1 MSFLHSGNIFVHVTA
16 GLLAIVLGTFAL
28 TTGKGGPAHRKFGR
42 WFLMTLTVVVGTGL
56 IGAVFFRASPFLLIL
71 TLLAGYVG
79 YAGFRVV
86 RFRERRLPVQD
97 MLVAAGVLATGLG
110 SQLLNPNVSWNS
122 SVITSTLSALVLVT
136 VYDLLK
142 YFWFFGRWKKLWL
155 YEHIYKMTSAF
166 SALLSA
172 FGGNVLRDYQP
183 YSQLLPSVL
192 GVGIFVWFWW
202 RAGRGKQTG

>member
-1 MSFLHSGNIFVHVTA
+1 MSFLHSVNIAVHVTA

-28 TTGKGGPAHRKFGR
+28 MTNKREPAHRKSGR
-42 WFLMTLTVVVGTGL
+42 WFLVTLMVVVGTGL

-86 RFRERRLPVQD
+86 RFREKKLPVSD
-97 MLVAAGVLATGLG
+97 MLVAAGVLATALG
-110 SQLLNPNVSWNS
+110 GQLLNPNISWNS
-122 SVITSTLSALVLVT
+122 SVITSTLSALVIVT
-136 VYDLLK
+136 AYDLMK
-142 YFWFFGRWKKLWL
+142 YFWFFERWKKLWL

-172 FGGNVLRDYQP
+172 FGGNVLREYQP

-192 GVGIFVWFWW
+192 GVGIFVWFWI
-202 RAGRGKQTG
+202 RVGKGGNV